1 MNSIILNIL
10 LYIIRNEEF
19 INDDYII
26 SNNFKI
32 RNVDNNVY
40 QIIYKSNII
49 LVFWLDSLT
58 MLSRRDSAY
67 NKYILEFKDLLFNKF
82 IAKNYF

>member
-1 MNSIILNIL
+1 MNNIILDIL
-10 LYIIRNEEF
+10 LYIIQNEEF
-19 INDDYII
+19 INNDYII

-58 MLSRRDSAY
+58 MLSRRDSTY
-67 NKYILEFKDLLFNKF
+67 NKYILEFRDLLFNKF